1 MNELVWIDFTDN
13 ESLMHDLSIEML
25 KEGHEQYLNA
35 MGHII
40 IKNYKAE
47 AAAMAV
53 LLSVQQK
60 EGERKGNKVI
70 NVDDIDD
77 TAEMHDAESI

>member
-1 MNELVWIDFTDN
+1 
-13 ESLMHDLSIEML
+13 
-25 KEGHEQYLNA
+25 